1 MRKISILSFLFFS
14 FAILKAQ
21 EVDSSSIDSAV
32 LSIADTLVDDTNK
45 KTNWFNEGYPNPK
58 KAAILGL
65 AVPGGGQIYNKRW
78 WKLPIVY
85 GAVIG
90 MGFTVDYNQSR
101 YRRLRTALNQKRNGE
116 AHEFEGTNIDS
127 EASLKSLRD
136 EFDKNT
142 QIAYVGMFLVYALQ
156 AMEAFVDAHLKGFD
170 VDEDISLKIRPEAGY
185 IPALGTSTIGIGVSI
200 PLYSKP
206 YLRVDQAP
214 LVVR

>member
-127 EASLKSLRD
+127 ESSLKSLRD